1 MDYQK
6 HRGERWEKGGERNAE
21 EEVSEPWGYFWWF
34 FKVFFYKQQKFKG
47 DWEDISRISQ
57 ALIKTSNKTHCNTD
71 SAHYSHPHSFPSFSF
86 PVSTTALQG
95 PAPNLH
101 ICQTIA
107 RMAPWSKPQFVWKF
121 HFFLRPRFGV
131 SLLWGQNTKEDV
143 FREESTSK
151 VRDVQF
157 LSANLEWKLPY
168 VLWTLCSW
176 QPSPYC
182 KEVWRAELKSGQ
194 WPSIRLPCKG
204 GLTILF
210 LSTLLLDIFQSYGKH
225 STRKGYWP
233 QMLYISWLLLP
244 LFLAKHL
251 EGRAEQSQ
259 DGFLARD
266 AAHILRGKEEPFVLF
281 HAANLIPL
289 QIHYGAMGWAS
300 PFSVPLRVF
309 ATALKGAWEN
319 QILYSENTT

>member
-1 MDYQK
+1 M
-6 HRGERWEKGGERNAE
+6 
-21 EEVSEPWGYFWWF
+21 
-34 FKVFFYKQQKFKG
+34 
-47 DWEDISRISQ
+47 
-57 ALIKTSNKTHCNTD
+57 
-71 SAHYSHPHSFPSFSF
+71 
-86 PVSTTALQG
+86 STTALQG

-121 HFFLRPRFGV
+121 HFFLRPQFGV

-151 VRDVQF
+151 VRGVQF
-157 LSANLEWKLPY
+157 SSANLERNGS
-168 VLWTLCSW
+168 LCLVDPLLLAAKPLLQGGLKS
-176 QPSPYC
+176 
-182 KEVWRAELKSGQ
+182 RAE
-194 WPSIRLPCKG
+194 IRSVAFYQTPLQG

-210 LSTLLLDIFQSYGKH
+210 LSTLLLDIFQSHGKH

-281 HAANLIPL
+281 HAANVILL

-309 ATALKGAWEN
+309 ATALKGPLEN
-319 QILYSENTT
+319 QVLYSENTT